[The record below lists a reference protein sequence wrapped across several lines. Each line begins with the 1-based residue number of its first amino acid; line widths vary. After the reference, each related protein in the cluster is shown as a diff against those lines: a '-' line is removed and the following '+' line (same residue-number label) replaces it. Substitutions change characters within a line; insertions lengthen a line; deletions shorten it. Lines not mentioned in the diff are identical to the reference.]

1 MFLGHFYKETN
12 ILKLGV
18 LAFLC
23 SDFIIVNLQFNF
35 SEAFPLLLHCS
46 MSCVMQL
53 VLCSGLVDRGA
64 GRLSF
69 CQCEMEILKFGK
81 CYAQENFLFIVCAM
95 DCWPKRVQY
104 SDKLANEIAGLMKH
118 MWHWT
123 MPGSNKCLL
132 SGELLPFLTF

>member
-1 MFLGHFYKETN
+1 MNGTFFFVLFLGHFYKETN

-18 LAFLC
+18 IAFLC
-23 SDFIIVNLQFNF
+23 SDSIGKFTVYF

-81 CYAQENFLFIVCAM
+81 CYA
-95 DCWPKRVQY
+95 
-104 SDKLANEIAGLMKH
+104 
-118 MWHWT
+118 
-123 MPGSNKCLL
+123 
-132 SGELLPFLTF
+132 